1 MPFGSVLLLCKLPVG
16 LSRVLPHVLRKSFVQ
31 WGSFA
36 EGYLLEEKTGKKNP
50 TYGWEAKLNIQ
61 NEELNEFISP
71 IKAILSCFAYVMVP
85 RTHSCRIEP
94 YSGFKISAAF
104 LFWIFFTLSGDALH
118 SHYNQN
124 VLFLTDQILHLILA
138 SLGLCCWSCKQFGL
152 EQGTEQHD
160 CSYFHEIVEKFSVP
174 HILHTRAG
182 CMCCL
187 LSVLCCCPF

>member
-1 MPFGSVLLLCKLPVG
+1 MPFGSMLLLCKLP
-16 LSRVLPHVLRKSFVQ
+16 LSGSRESCLTCFGNPLFNGVPLLKVTFLRKKQ
-31 WGSFA
+31 
-36 EGYLLEEKTGKKNP
+36 EKNP
-50 TYGWEAKLNIQ
+50 TCGWEAKLNIQ

-71 IKAILSCFAYVMVP
+71 IKAILPCFAYVMVP
-85 RTHSCRIEP
+85 QTHSCRIEP

-118 SHYNQN
+118 SHYNPN
-124 VLFLTDQILHLILA
+124 ILFLTDQILHLILA